1 VTSGIWGRALQ
12 LNEIQVVADIH
23 QDPDFIGGYSAL
35 RSALAIPMS
44 RRGRQIGVFYLES
57 DQLGVPNDDDRWLAD
72 SLAEAIALAVDNAQT
87 HDSLRQYAA
96 DLDTLYSIARLI
108 SDSLMDKDFLDQA
121 LYVALTSLRFDMGL
135 ISLSN
140 LNGELYLADER
151 KLPEVLSGKLRKQ
164 EFEGTICEYIYKQ

>member
-1 VTSGIWGRALQ
+1 
-12 LNEIQVVADIH
+12 
-23 QDPDFIGGYSAL
+23 
-35 RSALAIPMS
+35 
-44 RRGRQIGVFYLES
+44 
-57 DQLGVPNDDDRWLAD
+57 
-72 SLAEAIALAVDNAQT
+72 
-87 HDSLRQYAA
+87 
-96 DLDTLYSIARLI
+96 
-108 SDSLMDKDFLDQA
+108 MDKDFLDQA